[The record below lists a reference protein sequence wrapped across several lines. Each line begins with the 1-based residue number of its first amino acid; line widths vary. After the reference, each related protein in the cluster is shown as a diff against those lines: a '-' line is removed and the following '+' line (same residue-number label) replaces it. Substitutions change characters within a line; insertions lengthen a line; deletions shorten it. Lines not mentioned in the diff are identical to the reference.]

1 MLAVIAASSSTSP
14 AQWPGDP
21 GSLMDVPA
29 SSTFQRHIHML
40 RGHGGYTGCHRQAAA
55 LTAPACRAHT
65 RHKCRPVPGRDR
77 RSLLQVRT
85 SPSPGLQTHTHSC
98 TPQALSWPLCLAGT
112 PAQLPGPPNH
122 PTGIPIA
129 DWSSLSFG
137 SKHLQPSYTHRLGKI
152 QTFAPNSQHPVH
164 QLRQVHPPAP
174 FYTQL
179 APFAPH
185 SVHSSPVPPH
195 PLPLHIS
202 HPFAQSPLPQQPGLS
217 ALHPQQLQIPSL
229 PEVS

>member
-1 MLAVIAASSSTSP
+1 MAT
-14 AQWPGDP
+14 
-21 GSLMDVPA
+21 
-29 SSTFQRHIHML
+29 
-40 RGHGGYTGCHRQAAA
+40 QAATDK
-55 LTAPACRAHT
+55 LLPSTAPACRAHT
-65 RHKCRPVPGRDR
+65 RHKCRDR

-85 SPSPGLQTHTHSC
+85 SPSPGLQTHTHLC

-122 PTGIPIA
+122 PMGIPTA

-137 SKHLQPSYTHRLGKI
+137 SKHLQPSFTHSLGKI

-179 APFAPH
+179 AAFAPH
-185 SVHSSPVPPH
+185 SVHSSPVLPH

-217 ALHPQQLQIPSL
+217 ALHPQQLQSPSL